1 MMPAVIAA
9 LTRAIRYTAVM
20 VALCGLAYP
29 LTATAIGA
37 ALFPFEAGG
46 SIIRVDGRAIGSHL
60 VAQPF
65 TADRALHGR
74 PSSCA
79 HDPRALAGSN
89 LAPSNPALR
98 ARIAADLAATAARE
112 GIAPASVPPELVT
125 ASGSCIDP
133 HITPAAA
140 RVQAPRIARARGLDE
155 AAVQRLIDA
164 HIQGQGP
171 LALGGPR
178 LEVLAFNL
186 ALDRLPPAP

>member
-1 MMPAVIAA
+1 MPTVIAA
-9 LTRAIRYTAVM
+9 LTRAARYTAVM

-46 SIIRVDGRAIGSHL
+46 SIVRVDGRAVGSHL

-65 TADRALHGR
+65 ASHRYLHGR

-98 ARIAADLAATAARE
+98 DRAHRDAAAIAARE
-112 GIAPASVPPELVT
+112 GIAPASVPPEMVA

-140 RVQAPRIARARGLDE
+140 RIQAPRIARARGLDE
-155 AAVQRLIDA
+155 AEVQRLIDA
-164 HIQGQGP
+164 HIQGEGP

-186 ALDRLPPAP
+186 ALDPIIASP